1 MSKRNS
7 KPLRAMARLFDG
19 DHVAMLMEVYGD
31 ILAYKEERR
40 LADIFSP
47 NIVYAERSGI
57 VLEGLS
63 AVRKYWRTQVGAMKD
78 ILCTPLETH
87 RYVGRGQWLVDFRC
101 AFNKENKAHEHEWT
115 AIIKLN
121 RSGKISLFQ
130 AWADV
135 PFQSLLDPP
144 ACVPESVGK
153 CRGIDAWIAANR
165 RKRAAKK
172 GHASAKGRG
181 YR

>member
-1 MSKRNS
+1 
-7 KPLRAMARLFDG
+7 MARLFDG

-40 LADIFSP
+40 LADMFSP

-121 RSGKISLFQ
+121 RSGKISFFM

-135 PFQSLLDPP
+135 PFQSLLDPQ
-144 ACVPESVGK
+144 ADAVGK
-153 CRGIDAWIAANR
+153 SWDIDAWIAGSM
-165 RKRAAKK
+165 RKRAVKK

-181 YR
+181 HR